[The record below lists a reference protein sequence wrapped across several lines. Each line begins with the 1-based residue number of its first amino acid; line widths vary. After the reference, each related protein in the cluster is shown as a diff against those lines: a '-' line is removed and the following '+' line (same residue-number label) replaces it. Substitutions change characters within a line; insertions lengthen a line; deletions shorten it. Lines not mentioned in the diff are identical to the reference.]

1 MISKILKS
9 EFFKNVATMMT
20 GTAIA
25 QAILLLATLIL
36 SRLYTPADFGILA
49 IFLSIATVIGTIS
62 TGRYELAIMLPKEER
77 DAKNVL
83 LLALFNAVVVSIL
96 TLILVV
102 ILKGFIIDYF
112 DSPELDPWLYL
123 IPVYVLAMGVF
134 NSFNYWSTRNKTFR
148 RNAASR
154 ISKSGTNAAASI
166 GLGVA
171 KVGAGGLI
179 AGYIIGQFV
188 GAIVLAWSAIRNPG
202 DLRKAYS
209 KKIIKDNARKYSRF
223 LKINTPHAFVDTM
236 QEQVIV
242 YTVICF
248 FSKTILGSYSFAF
261 RILKAPVGL
270 IGNSMYQVFYQKAS
284 RALEEGQA
292 LRPMVLKI
300 YRNLFLI
307 GFPFFLLVFIF
318 APGIFDFMFGDK
330 YRVAGEIAQIILPW
344 LFLNFLVMP
353 VTCVAVILNRQ
364 QGAFLIAIADIILK
378 VTALLI
384 GGLYG
389 DFKLSF
395 LLMSVLNGALL
406 IFSGGWHYYIA
417 GMKQVKHYE

>member
-1 MISKILKS
+1 
-9 EFFKNVATMMT
+9 MMT

-25 QAILLLATLIL
+25 QAILLLASLIL
-36 SRLYTPADFGILA
+36 SRLYTPADFGVLA

-62 TGRYELAIMLPKEER
+62 TGRYELAIMLPREDR
-77 DAKNVL
+77 DAKNIL
-83 LLALFNAVVVSIL
+83 LLALFNTVVVSIL
-96 TLILVV
+96 TLILVIV
-102 ILKGFIIDYF
+102 LKGFIINYF

-148 RNAASR
+148 KNVASR
-154 ISKSGTNAAASI
+154 VSRSGTNAATSL

-188 GAIVLAWSAIRNPG
+188 GAIVMAWSTIRKPG
-202 DLRKAYS
+202 ELKRDYS
-209 KKIIKDNARKYSRF
+209 KDLIKDNARKYSRF

-242 YTVICF
+242 YTVIYF
-248 FSKTILGSYSFAF
+248 FSKTILGSYAFAF

-284 RALEEGQA
+284 RALEEGKA
-292 LRPMVLKI
+292 LRPLILKI

-307 GFPFFLLVFIF
+307 GFPFFLAVFLF
-318 APGIFDFMFGDK
+318 APSLFDFIFGDK

-364 QGAFLIAIADIILK
+364 QGAFMIAIADIVLK
-378 VTALLI
+378 VVALLI
-384 GGLYG
+384 GGING
-389 DFKLSF
+389 DFKLAF
-395 LLMSVLNGALL
+395 MLMSILNGALL
-406 IFSGGWHYYIA
+406 IFSGAWHYYIA
-417 GMKQVKHYE
+417 GRKQVKHYE